1 MTDMFASLME
11 RVDNVQEQKGNAS
24 TDMELSQELWVQ
36 EAISE
41 SILD

>member
-1 MTDMFASLME
+1 MTEMFVFLIE
-11 RVDNVQEQKGNAS
+11 RVDNVQEQKGDAS
-24 TDMELSQELWVQ
+24 TDMEPSQELWAQ